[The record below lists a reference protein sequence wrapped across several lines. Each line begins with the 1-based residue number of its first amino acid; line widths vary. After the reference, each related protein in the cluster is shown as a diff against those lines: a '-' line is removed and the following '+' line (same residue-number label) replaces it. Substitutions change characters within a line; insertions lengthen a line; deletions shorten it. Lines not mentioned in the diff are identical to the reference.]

1 MANNQKV
8 IDQLRDTSS
17 QALDRIGNRTFTEFK
32 IKDIEFDQGLSLR
45 GTPIRGKAAEKVL
58 STLRVKKNFSDMV
71 HKMTPEDWGQVSYK
85 LKQAEGETKLYGA
98 IAGEG
103 VDSEI
108 IRVYD
113 ANENK
118 KRSDDEISYENYFNW
133 ICDSLAESE
142 KEYSLKDF
150 HYNTKKDIFNLTLLE
165 NDTEL
170 DVFGT
175 GIDMWKTGQRFTF
188 TGLSYNYSPFFE
200 RLVCSNGNVA
210 RQYGFG
216 TNISKQRYNNKKIED
231 SIRKSIVERSGDTP
245 IILSQAVEHLKA
257 NNISLAEFYA
267 YRKYFEARNES
278 GRYDGIL
285 SKYFDE
291 KPFYAAYGV
300 NIEQK
305 SNKWKSTANS
315 GINGYDFFNH
325 LTFLASHPEEVKMDH
340 SDRLQLQ
347 INASN
352 LLFKKEMDLEDIAT
366 SVNVNYARMKSMY

>member
-1 MANNQKV
+1 MANNQTV
-8 IDQLRDTSS
+8 IDQLRVLSEETLN
-17 QALDRIGNRTFTEFK
+17 QLGNRTFTEFK

-98 IAGEG
+98 LVGEG
-103 VDSEI
+103 AEEEI
-108 IRVYD
+108 VRVYD
-113 ANENK
+113 ANEHK
-118 KRSDDEISYENYFNW
+118 KRSDDEVSYENYFNW
-133 ICDSLAESE
+133 ICDSLSESE
-142 KEYSLKDF
+142 KHYILKDF
-150 HYNTKKDIFNLTLLE
+150 HYNTKKDIFNLTLVE

-231 SIRKSIVERSGDTP
+231 SIRKSIVNRSGDTP
-245 IILSQAVEHLKA
+245 IILSKAVEHLKA

-267 YRKYFEARNES
+267 YQRFFSSRNEN

-285 SKYFDE
+285 STYFDE
-291 KPFYAAYGV
+291 KPFYKAYGV
-300 NIEQK
+300 NIEEK

-315 GINGYDFFNH
+315 GINAYDFFNH
-325 LTFLASHPEEVKMDH
+325 LTYLASHPEKVKMDH
-340 SDRLQLQ
+340 NDRLQLQ

-352 LLFKKEMDLEDIAT
+352 LLFKKELDMEDIAGPA
-366 SVNVNYARMKSMY
+366 NVEYARMVSML